1 MRNPFGSVSYE
12 NAVNEKG
19 ERVYSASERV
29 KAGLAAVTARGTKLG
44 VPKVT
49 KVKGS
54 QIGRV
59 LGAAANAAKA
69 DAFAKQMRSIFDE
82 LAGLS
87 ASAAACELERRGYAT
102 ARGGKWSARHVIRI
116 RRRLEAAS

>member
-1 MRNPFGSVSYE
+1 
-12 NAVNEKG
+12 
-19 ERVYSASERV
+19 V
-29 KAGLAAVTARGTKLG
+29 KLEFWRRLRLDQRPAAPSRRLQRQRARQGWPAAAKARGTKLG
-44 VPKVT
+44 VPKGT

-54 QIGRV
+54 QVGRV

-69 DAFAKQMRSIFDE
+69 DAFAKQMRPIFDE

-87 ASAAACELERRGYAT
+87 AAAAARELERRGYAT

-116 RRRLEAAS
+116 RRRLEA

>member
-1 MRNPFGSVSYE
+1 LP
-12 NAVNEKG
+12 KG
-19 ERVYSASERV
+19 
-29 KAGLAAVTARGTKLG
+29 
-44 VPKVT
+44 T

-54 QIGRV
+54 QVGRV

-69 DAFAKQMRSIFDE
+69 DALAKQMRPIFDE

-87 ASAAACELERRGYAT
+87 ASSAARELEQRGYAT

-116 RRRLEAAS
+116 RRRLEA

>member
-1 MRNPFGSVSYE
+1 
-12 NAVNEKG
+12 
-19 ERVYSASERV
+19 V
-29 KAGLAAVTARGTKLG
+29 KLEFWSRLRLDQRPAAPSRRLQRQRARQGWPAAAKARGTKLG
-44 VPKVT
+44 VPKGT

-54 QIGRV
+54 QVGRV

-69 DAFAKQMRSIFDE
+69 DAFAKQMRPIFDE

-87 ASAAACELERRGYAT
+87 AAAAARELERRGYPT

-116 RRRLEAAS
+116 RRRLEA